1 MRIIGALLSW
11 TPKVNLT
18 IMSENQDMRYTMK
31 IDSNKVKTLRIS
43 KGWSQE
49 QLSEYSGLSLRTIQ
63 RIENGVN
70 ISLDSLSVLAKA
82 LEVDR
87 NELVIKEDI
96 QPSTP
101 IEVVKKCF
109 MEYANFSGK
118 ASRYE
123 YWWFL
128 LFMVIVMSIASVIHE
143 RILQIVSIGFL
154 VPLLAVGSRRLND
167 AGHSVWWQLF
177 LFVPFGQI
185 IVLIY
190 MAEKSKS
197 IDNHI

>member
-1 MRIIGALLSW
+1 
-11 TPKVNLT
+11 
-18 IMSENQDMRYTMK
+18 MK
-31 IDSNKVKTLRIS
+31 IDSNKVRSIRIN

-63 RIENGVN
+63 RIEKGVT
-70 ISLDSLSVLAKA
+70 ISMDSLNVLARA
-82 LEVDR
+82 LEVDHT
-87 NELVIKEDI
+87 ELVMKEVT

-101 IEVVKKCF
+101 IEVIKKCF
-109 MEYANFSGK
+109 VDYSDFSGK

-128 LFMVIVMSIASVIHE
+128 LFMVLVMSVASVIHE
-143 RILQIVSIGFL
+143 RFLQIVSILFL
-154 VPLLAVGSRRLND
+154 LPLLAVGSRRLND

-185 IVLIY
+185 IVLFF
-190 MAEKSKS
+190 MAEKSADS
-197 IDNHI
+197 DQGESASR